1 MYVPASPSKPNIQQ
15 GVVLPGYLQSPAP
28 FGIGAYGLKNVSGTL
43 VPYSYSTSGFSTTLN
58 ITSLAPFD
66 VNSYDPNAV
75 SIQLNTVLANTTIS
89 GVGGYTYWTQ
99 NVLFYDNYAHYFE
112 MVDNIWNFSSPT
124 ATMTPGTIASHTAV
138 QEPYPFA
145 YIGVGPIINNVSAPF
160 VATLSLESALIGGY
174 DTVYFN
180 YSLTF
185 TNTST
190 HLKTTVGGVFDEVQF
205 NTPTGVLGYV
215 SPPAP
220 LFRVDGGN
228 VTPTGYIPYDAE
240 VGIIGPGGG
249 SNINIQSI
257 GGTMQLLYKNA
268 TGKYVNVPSAYD
280 IGSETGETSS
290 GIAVA
295 WQPSGNVTLSSG
307 PSLFEGMWNV
317 SAYTGSTHYTGLVSP
332 SNAFMFVGAGS
343 SMNLGNYGY
352 VPLSISGAY
361 SFWLPA
367 GSYYQETMMSYHAVN
382 QGALTATESITLATD
397 AALGVYTP
405 LYAMGNTQLANLSLS
420 GSGTIT
426 SPYLLYNNE
435 PGYINGLFGEFNDFG
450 FTVFSGVMI
459 ANTNAYADL
468 NNTPSFAISYDNVQ
482 TLFYLR
488 FFIMP
493 SVDYLGFVL
502 YNTSNL
508 SLYGADLVTGA
519 LPANYFAGFYGANLI
534 LWNSTGDLIAN
545 STFIA
550 SPYFIGGASILV
562 YNPANVLSSNVFF
575 GNYFL
580 PGEVGIFDVA
590 LLIASSGNL
599 IYNNYFND
607 FQNVFQ
613 EPYDLYTGAAPVSY
627 TNTWNL
633 FGNIPASSVSAVVNG
648 HSLSGSVVGNSTV
661 GGNYWNNYIPGV
673 SVLPFDDSGH
683 ILTGGDS
690 LPVVLPGPYYPV
702 VFEQTSLPSGHMW
715 SVTMGG
721 VTKTSTG
728 SMIMFE
734 AQIGSYSYIIQTTGQ
749 YVLFGP
755 GQGTVGV
762 FVNGQ
767 SAISHGVGVLFL
779 PYYTITVNEQG
790 LPSGFVWAAYAG
802 SGPAV
807 ISSASSSTN
816 QALLPMLPGMW
827 DVADQAIGSY
837 FGFSDS
843 DSYMGNATTIVL
855 NSNTTVYLN
864 FTPVLIPFPITLSGA
879 SATSTWNVTVY
890 LLLHTGPV
898 SIGTYQ
904 ATGSSLTLMLPYG
917 QYQFVFNSSN
927 LVFVDSSTNAFV
939 VDFFPYPY
947 YPSSLYLDVVEG
959 APVTFVVTN
968 QPSGTAWQLLL
979 ELYSSNYY
987 WYAQLETT
995 SSRLTVLVPTQGAV
1009 YFEIASSNSSYA
1021 TFTNTIA
1028 VNGPE
1033 TVNVQLALVSS
1044 SQVTVTF
1051 KETGLASGTQWQVT
1065 LNGQTQTSTSSS
1077 ITFTTNPGNQYYQVY
1092 SNGSTTP
1099 QSSGS
1104 LNVQGPMTVDVQFSP
1119 VTYSITFIAAGLPSG
1134 QALTV
1139 TFNGKTSSASN
1150 GAVLFSAAAGTYTY
1164 SVGNVSGYKLASSS
1178 SSVTVGHNTIVLLQF
1193 QSIKGTTPSSVLSP
1207 ALNDTLFVIIGLV
1220 IGGLAGFVG
1229 LRYLQ
1234 KRKKGGQ

>member
-1 MYVPASPSKPNIQQ
+1 M
-15 GVVLPGYLQSPAP
+15 LPGYLQSPAP
-28 FGIGAYGLKNVSGTL
+28 FGIGAYGIKNVSGTL

-75 SIQLNTVLANTTIS
+75 SIQLNTVLANTTIL

-124 ATMTPGTIASHTAV
+124 AAMPPGTIASHTAF
-138 QEPYPFA
+138 QEPYPSA
-145 YIGVGPIINNVSAPF
+145 YIGVGPIISNVSAPF

-174 DTVYFN
+174 DTVFFN

-257 GGTMQLLYKNA
+257 NGTMQLLYKNA

-295 WQPSGNVTLSSG
+295 WQPSGNVTLTSG

-332 SNAFMFVGAGS
+332 SNAFMFVGTGG

-352 VPLSISGAY
+352 VPLSASGAY
-361 SFWLPA
+361 SFWLPT

-382 QGALTATESITLATD
+382 QGTLTATESITLATD

-405 LYAMGNTQLANLSLS
+405 LYAMDNTQLANLSLS
-420 GSGTIT
+420 GSGTLT

-468 NNTPSFAISYDNVQ
+468 NNTPSFSISYDNVQ

-502 YNTSNL
+502 YNTSGL
-508 SLYGADLVTGA
+508 SIYGANLVTGA

-550 SPYFIGGASILV
+550 SPYFIGGASVLV
-562 YNPANVLSSNVFF
+562 YNPANVFSGNVFF

-580 PGEVGIFDVA
+580 PGEVGFFDA
-590 LLIASSGNL
+590 AIIIASSGNL

-607 FQNVFQ
+607 FPNVFQ
-613 EPYDLYTGAAPVSY
+613 ETADIYTGASPVSY
-627 TNTWNL
+627 ANGWNIPTS
-633 FGNIPASSVSAVVNG
+633 IPASSVSLVVNG
-648 HSLSGSVVGNSTV
+648 YSLSGSIVGNSTV
-661 GGNYWNNYIPGV
+661 GGNYWNDYVPGT
-673 SVLPFDDSGH
+673 SLLPFSDLGS
-683 ILTGGDS
+683 IITGGDS

-721 VTKTSTG
+721 VTKTST
-728 SMIMFE
+728 SSTIVFNAE
-734 AQIGSYSYIIQTTGQ
+734 IGSYNYTIQTTGQ
-749 YVLFGP
+749 YVLFGR
-755 GQGTVGV
+755 GQGTVSV
-762 FVNGQ
+762 FVNGL
-767 SAISHGVGVLFL
+767 SAMSSGVAVLFL

-790 LPSGFVWAAYAG
+790 LPAGFVWAAYAG
-802 SGPAV
+802 SGAAV
-807 ISSASSSTN
+807 ISSAASSTN
-816 QALLPMLPGMW
+816 QVILPMVPGMW

-837 FGFSDS
+837 FGFPDS
-843 DSYMGNATTIVL
+843 DSYTGSVTTIVL
-855 NSNTTVYLN
+855 NSNSTVYLN
-864 FTPVLIPFPITLSGA
+864 FTPVFIPFPITLSGA
-879 SATSTWNVTVY
+879 SALSTWNITVY
-890 LLLHTGPV
+890 LLLNTGPV
-898 SIGTYQ
+898 PMGTYQ
-904 ATGSSLTLMLPYG
+904 ATGSSLILMLPYG
-917 QYQFVFNSSN
+917 HYQFIFNSSS
-927 LVFVDSSTNAFV
+927 LVLLDSTSNAFDV
-939 VDFFPYPY
+939 SFFPYPY
-947 YPSSLYLDVVEG
+947 YPSALSLYVAEG
-959 APVTFVVTN
+959 APVTFVVSN
-968 QPSGTAWQLLL
+968 QPAGTAWQILL
-979 ELYSSNYY
+979 ELEDPNFY
-987 WYAQLETT
+987 WYTQYGTT
-995 SSRLTVLVPTQGAV
+995 SSSLTVLVPMQSV
-1009 YFEIASSNSSYA
+1009 MLFEIASSNSSY
-1021 TFTNTIA
+1021 TSFTNTIV

-1044 SQVTVTF
+1044 SHVTVTF
-1051 KETGLASGTQWQVT
+1051 TETGLASGTQWQVT
-1065 LNGQTQTSTSSS
+1065 LNGQTQTSTASS
-1077 ITFTTNPGNQYYQVY
+1077 ITFTTSPGNQYYQVY

-1104 LNVQGPMTVDVQFSP
+1104 LNVQGQMTVAVQFTP

-1139 TFNGKTSSASN
+1139 TFNGKTSSAAS

-1193 QSIKGTTPSSVLSP
+1193 QSTKGTTPSSALSP
-1207 ALNDTLFVIIGLV
+1207 ALNDTLFVVIGLV